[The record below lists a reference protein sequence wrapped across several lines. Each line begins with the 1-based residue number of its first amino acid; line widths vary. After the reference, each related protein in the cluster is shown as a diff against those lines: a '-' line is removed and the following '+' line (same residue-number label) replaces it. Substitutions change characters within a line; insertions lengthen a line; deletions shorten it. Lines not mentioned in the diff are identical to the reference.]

1 MSFAIIHSRAY
12 VGLEAPL
19 VSVETHLSSDLPT
32 LTIVGFLGE
41 PACIDLLNAS
51 VKMSTDELKAHDF
64 GRIGF
69 LNHDLRRIKSEN
81 PL

>member
-1 MSFAIIHSRAY
+1 M
-12 VGLEAPL
+12 GLEVPL
-19 VSVETHLSSDLPT
+19 VSVEAHLSSDLPI

-51 VKMSTDELKAHDF
+51 VKLSTDELKAHDF

-69 LNHDLRRIKSEN
+69 WNHDLRRIKSEN

>member
-1 MSFAIIHSRAY
+1 M
-12 VGLEAPL
+12 GLEVPL

-51 VKMSTDELKAHDF
+51 VKMSTDELKAHD
-64 GRIGF
+64 
-69 LNHDLRRIKSEN
+69 LAELAS
-81 PL
+81 